1 DIDNMVV
8 SLKRAKEKGAKTVG
22 ALVFS
27 ESPIHTDE
35 LYKEKTK
42 ELISKVDVDSV
53 MLKDA
58 GGVLTP
64 ERVKTLVPEMKEI
77 LGNIQLEHHSHSLTG
92 LAQIVYIE
100 TEKKDVEIIQTAIA
114 PLSHST
120 S

>member
-77 LGNIQLEHHSHSLTG
+77 LGNIQLELHSHDITG
-92 LAQIVYIE
+92 RALIVYIDAE
-100 TEKKDVEIIQTAIA
+100 TAGAVNIQ
-114 PLSHST
+114 
-120 S
+120 